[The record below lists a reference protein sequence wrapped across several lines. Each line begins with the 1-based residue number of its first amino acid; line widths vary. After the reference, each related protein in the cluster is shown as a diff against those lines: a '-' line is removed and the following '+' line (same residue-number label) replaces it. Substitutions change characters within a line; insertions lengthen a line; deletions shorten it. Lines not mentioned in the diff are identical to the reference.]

1 MKKLWANNSYAIIL
15 IAAGLI
21 FSLTVKVH
29 SMISDDQYITVTIEE
44 GQSLW
49 EIAQTFKDE
58 HNLSEKQ
65 FVSWVEKE
73 NGINGE
79 VIHPGDEIMIPVAA
93 EQGEP
98 RQIAGAER

>member
-1 MKKLWANNSYAIIL
+1 MKKLWVNNSYAIIL

-21 FSLTVKVH
+21 FSLAVEVH
-29 SMISDDQYITVTIEE
+29 SMISDDKYITVTIEE

-58 HNLSEKQ
+58 HNLSERQ

-73 NGINGE
+73 NGIEGE
-79 VIHPGDEIMIPVAA
+79 VIYPGDEILIPVVA
-93 EQGEP
+93 EHIEP
-98 RQIAGAER
+98 TQIAGAER